1 MRTALRK
8 RPISPASAAGCPLS
22 TAGNRIPARQGSL
35 QHSVGGGA

>member
-22 TAGNRIPARQGSL
+22 TVGDDIPTRQGSI
-35 QHSVGGGA
+35 QHGVGGGA